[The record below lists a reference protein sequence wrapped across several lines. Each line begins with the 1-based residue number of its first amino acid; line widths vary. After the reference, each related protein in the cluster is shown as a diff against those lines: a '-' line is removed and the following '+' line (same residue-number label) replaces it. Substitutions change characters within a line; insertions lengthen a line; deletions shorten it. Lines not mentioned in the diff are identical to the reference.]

1 MHGLLLGYEKTAGIQ
16 AAKNL
21 RRKKRLRPF
30 PISARLGTAKSPALT
45 ELQFLEGPP
54 PGGFSFCY
62 VIGFPSNIREHRNGR
77 SPESDVAI
85 KKSVG
90 RIGAQQARAHASS
103 DSQTL
108 RTRRIGPKDWPGAR
122 VNLNSAGVDKKSFR
136 GG

>member
-62 VIGFPSNIREHRNGR
+62 VI
-77 SPESDVAI
+77 
-85 KKSVG
+85 
-90 RIGAQQARAHASS
+90 
-103 DSQTL
+103 
-108 RTRRIGPKDWPGAR
+108 
-122 VNLNSAGVDKKSFR
+122 
-136 GG
+136 